1 MPKTNLI
8 SIESRQVTLEEQMIC
23 GALQTLNEEAFED
36 VVCSERPTPSPTG
49 QAPGEMMTNN
59 NNNLSTSTQLPP
71 HLAPIRESVE
81 SGSIADLDPYDHFH
95 SSVNLGYGNIQQN
108 YSTSTANSNHITHP
122 TNHAPYVLLD
132 HLPLQQQCHLDNVHN
147 ETLTVDQQHQRSMIR
162 GPLPTVIVMPSSTV
176 DDTPL

>member
-1 MPKTNLI
+1 MYILKAYWYKFHM
-8 SIESRQVTLEEQMIC
+8 QVTLEEQMIC

-49 QAPGEMMTNN
+49 QVPGEMMINN
-59 NNNLSTSTQLPP
+59 SSTGTQLPP

-81 SGSIADLDPYDHFH
+81 SGSFGDLDPYDHFQ
-95 SSVNLGYGNIQQN
+95 SSVDLGFGNTQHN
-108 YSTSTANSNHITHP
+108 YSTSTANTNILHQNHN
-122 TNHAPYVLLD
+122 NHAYVLLD
-132 HLPLQQQCHLDNVHN
+132 PLPLQQQYHLDNVHN
-147 ETLTVDQQHQRSMIR
+147 ESVTVDPQHHQRHTMR